1 MSSMDDLPLTP
12 TPLSTPP
19 GGQAPRP
26 IWPWI
31 AGLVIVGA
39 VAAGIWYFRR
49 APEPPAQ
56 PAPQAA
62 PAPAPAPERTGLGPA
77 VDPIDLPALDLTD
90 PIVRDLIKRLS
101 SRPEIL
107 AWLTTDG
114 LIRNIAVC
122 IENVSEGRSPST
134 HLGKIA
140 PKQKFRAAPR
150 QDRFVTDPRSFQR
163 YDGLADTVA
172 SLDMAGVARLYSL
185 LKPRLDEAYQQLGHP
200 AGDLDNGTEK
210 ALVHLLG
217 TPPMPEDPPLIE
229 VVLSY
234 RYADQSLEKLSAA
247 QKQMLRLGPRNLPL
261 VMAQL
266 RALARELGIPESRLP
281 QPPSAPATP

>member
-1 MSSMDDLPLTP
+1 MSSMDDLPLDP
-12 TPLSTPP
+12 SPLRGV
-19 GGQAPRP
+19 GGRPPRP

-31 AGLVIVGA
+31 AGLAIVGA
-39 VAAGIWYFRR
+39 VAAGIWYFRPT
-49 APEPPAQ
+49 PEPPPQ
-56 PAPQAA
+56 PVAEVPQAPQ
-62 PAPAPAPERTGLGPA
+62 PVPERAGLGPA

-101 SRPEIL
+101 SRPEVL

-114 LIRNIAVC
+114 LVRNIAVS
-122 IENVSEGRSPST
+122 IENVSEGRSPAT
-134 HLGKIA
+134 HLGTIA
-140 PKQKFRAAPR
+140 PKQKFRAIAR
-150 QDRFVTDPRSFQR
+150 QDHFVTDPRSFQR

-172 SLDMAGVARLYSL
+172 SLDMAGIARLYSL

-217 TPPMPEDPPLIE
+217 TPQMPDEPQLIE

-234 RYADQSLEKLSAA
+234 RYADPRFEKLSAA
-247 QKQMLRLGPRNLPL
+247 QRQMLRLGPRNLPL
-261 VMAQL
+261 VIAQL
-266 RALARELGIPESRLP
+266 RALAAELGIPESRLP
-281 QPPSAPATP
+281 QAGAPPPSH